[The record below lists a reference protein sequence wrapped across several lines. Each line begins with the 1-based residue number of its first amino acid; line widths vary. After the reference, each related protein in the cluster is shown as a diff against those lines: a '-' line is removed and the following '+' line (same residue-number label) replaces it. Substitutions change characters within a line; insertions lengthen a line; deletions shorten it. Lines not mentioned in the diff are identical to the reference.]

1 MDLHSPSVSSSSSN
15 GHSTSSILSVLAQE
29 RRDLEEELSAL
40 ISVLESHNVDMSTP
54 LITPDGFP
62 RSDIDVAQVRI
73 TRTRIIRLR
82 NDLKAVMS
90 RIETT
95 LYEHHASLKA
105 KGSESANG
113 NSVASSSKPKPNGI
127 AFAVINTVV
136 QHSPA
141 YEAGLISGDK
151 IVKFGSIDAGNH
163 QRLARLATVVQEN
176 ENMPIEITVIREID
190 EAQARAEVNLV
201 LTPRQG
207 WGGRGLLGCHISPL

>member
-1 MDLHSPSVSSSSSN
+1 MN
-15 GHSTSSILSVLAQE
+15 
-29 RRDLEEELSAL
+29 
-40 ISVLESHNVDMSTP
+40 TP
-54 LITPDGFP
+54 LITRDGFP

-90 RIETT
+90 RIETA

-113 NSVASSSKPKPNGI
+113 TTGSSGSKPEPNDI
-127 AFAVINTVV
+127 AFAVVNTVV

-141 YEAGLISGDK
+141 HEAGLIKGDK
-151 IVKFGSIDAGNH
+151 IVKFGSIHAGNH
-163 QRLARLATVVQEN
+163 QRLARLTTVVQEN
-176 ENMPIEITVIREID
+176 ENLPIEITVIRDID
-190 EAQARAEVNLV
+190 EAQARAEVNLI

-207 WGGRGLLGCHISPL
+207 WGGRGLLGCHISLL